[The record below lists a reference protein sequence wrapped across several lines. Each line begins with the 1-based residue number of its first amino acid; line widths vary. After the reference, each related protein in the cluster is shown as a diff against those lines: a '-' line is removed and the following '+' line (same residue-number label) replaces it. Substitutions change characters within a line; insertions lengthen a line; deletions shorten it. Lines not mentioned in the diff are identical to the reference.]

1 VLLAYRCALA
11 SPSVTAAAVEA
22 TEFARDADRLGVV
35 SVPAVVIDG
44 RLRYAGAVPEHAFV
58 RRLLDAV
65 E

>member
-1 VLLAYRCALA
+1 MLLAYRCALA
-11 SPSVTAAAVEA
+11 SPHVTAAAVEA

-44 RLRYAGAVPEHAFV
+44 RLVYSGAVPEHAFV

-65 E
+65 R